1 MSKEI
6 FLYSADNKYQAYVEL
21 ADNTDRFGCPDHSFF
36 KLIENRNDDK
46 LYLIA
51 EARDGLLE
59 TEKDQRIAE
68 LEKDLEF
75 TTKTANELI
84 EIKHKLEQ
92 ELAELKEKA
101 IVVPV
106 KLGDTIYVIP
116 SETNYRLNIV
126 NGREEQNKVYEW
138 TVSEIRYNKHGYSVV
153 CDVGDAQF
161 YCNYE
166 PPKNL
171 CGHFDTEK
179 YYGETWFSTL
189 EEAEK
194 KLQELRGGE

>member
-1 MSKEI
+1 MSKNKFKITKKILAKEENQVDSRLYEI
-6 FLYSADNKYQAYVEL
+6 ISKNIQIRMLSD
-21 ADNTDRFGCPDHSFF
+21 DRS
-36 KLIENRNDDK
+36 
-46 LYLIA
+46 
-51 EARDGLLE
+51 GLFRMLLQLQ
-59 TEKDQRIAE
+59 TQLDQ
-68 LEKDLEF
+68 
-75 TTKTANELI
+75 ANER
-84 EIKHKLEQ
+84 LEG
-92 ELAELKEKA
+92 A
-101 IVVPV
+101 IVLPV
-106 KLGDTIYVIP
+106 KVGDTIYVVP

-179 YYGETWFSTL
+179 YYGETWFTTR

-194 KLQELRGGE
+194 KLQELRGGK